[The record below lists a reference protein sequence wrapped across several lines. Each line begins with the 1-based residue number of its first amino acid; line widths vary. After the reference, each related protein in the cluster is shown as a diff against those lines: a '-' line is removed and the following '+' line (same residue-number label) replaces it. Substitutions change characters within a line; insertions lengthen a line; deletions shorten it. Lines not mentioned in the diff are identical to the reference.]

1 MYWLEILNATNYVS
15 VIEFE
20 SMHNQC
26 IEVLKIIK
34 YNNYIKEKPNSKL
47 ITHTS

>member
-15 VIEFE
+15 GIEFE

-26 IEVLKIIK
+26 SEVLKIIK
-34 YNNYIKEKPNSKL
+34 SIIITSKKNLIQNS
-47 ITHTS
+47 